1 MTVIVKYIFKIKFNK
16 KILQNIINLK
26 FYKTF

>member
-16 KILQNIINLK
+16 KNLQNIVNLK